1 MALGAWVTSGPGAGA
16 TWSSMAT
23 QPPHILKEISS
34 HFLQTLGG
42 KQSQW
47 GLTQQSSPLA
57 LKFTTRFLHII
68 KPQEPFYKCHH
79 HSLLIF
85 YIKNCIHSLQNFYV
99 NIISSPLCHLSVYL
113 KNKKKKTRQ
122 FSRSTTGWGREGEK
136 RDTRGKFILCTE
148 MQRKFHTA
156 LETALRRKKKG
167 FRQAL
172 ILVTALYQKSA
183 HTCTNKIAKQNSVA
197 TFFKR
202 KKLVVSFSSPCFL
215 KVIII
220 FKKNIRSR

>member
-113 KNKKKKTRQ
+113 KNKKKNKTIQ
-122 FSRSTTGWGREGEK
+122 QKYHWMGKGGGEK
-136 RDTRGKFILCTE
+136 RHKGEVYSLYRDAEKISHSFRDC
-148 MQRKFHTA
+148 
-156 LETALRRKKKG
+156 LEEKKKTKG

-202 KKLVVSFSSPCFL
+202 K
-215 KVIII
+215 
-220 FKKNIRSR
+220 